1 MSEAE
6 FWRKQF
12 NKKAIPQGSG
22 NPEGFELCK
31 CLIQRDGKL
40 SSRRYNEL
48 LKIAREWVGV

>member
-22 NPEGFELCK
+22 KPEDFELCK